1 MYRRHAR
8 STLALAL
15 ASSLAVACR
24 HSRGDPKPVAD
35 TTPRSTHSVAT
46 PSAMATSSAPTAETL
61 PPRLLESS
69 GSSACNEQAPQAFLV
84 DAHYNG
90 RSLATADARRDWKAA
105 VARSVRYRTEQYGY
119 YSGFGNRAWNDKLLA
134 SQIRTAKFFGLTVRL
149 HERVL
154 PALSCVEE
162 ALHREC
168 SASPYQP
175 RALSGIRQS
184 NTYFDGDVSNHMYG
198 IALDID
204 PIQNPCCNC
213 IEPWRSSPRCQG
225 KKTDFERMD
234 MPQCWIA
241 VFERFGFYWLGHD
254 ALKDTMHFEFL
265 GDPSRVKKDT
275 LQPDSTGSGH

>member
-1 MYRRHAR
+1 MNCRHAR
-8 STLALAL
+8 STLAMTMA
-15 ASSLAVACR
+15 ASLAIACR
-24 HSRGDPKPVAD
+24 HSVGDPKPLAD
-35 TTPRSTHSVAT
+35 AAPRSTRSVAMR
-46 PSAMATSSAPTAETL
+46 PADAPSSASAAAAVPPL
-61 PPRLLESS
+61 PLEAG
-69 GSSACNEQAPQAFLV
+69 GSSACNEQGPQEFLV
-84 DAHYNG
+84 SAHYNG
-90 RSLATADARRDWKAA
+90 RSLATAEARRNWKAA

-119 YSGFGNRAWNDKLLA
+119 YAGFGSLAWNGKSLA

-149 HERVL
+149 HEQVL

-204 PIQNPCCNC
+204 PLQNPCCNC

-234 MPQCWIA
+234 MPKCWIT

-265 GDPSRVKKDT
+265 GDPSRVKKDS
-275 LQPDSTGSGH
+275 L